1 MDVRGSAYAIPQTT
15 ALHHRFGL
23 QRKTKHNISR
33 GKYRL
38 AAKQWDVAEIITY
51 SSCDTLGVALPCCLK
66 AVEAVE

>member
-1 MDVRGSAYAIPQTT
+1 MDLRGCAHVVPQTS

-23 QRKTKHNISR
+23 QRKTRHNISR

-51 SSCDTLGVALPCCLK
+51 SSRETLGVALPCCLK
-66 AVEAVE
+66 AVETVG